1 MTKRFSY
8 SQLADKINDVSL
20 GVMIKDYT
28 KNIWPVLMDGDSKGF
43 KFKVSSL
50 NLRET
55 LTKEKRFV
63 CVTLNDEKFINI
75 FNSID
80 DVVSNLL
87 DNQTEEVFT
96 PSVRPSGKLLRLYLP
111 QSKSG
116 NSALSFWDKNRN
128 KLSIDSIDENHD
140 IEGLV
145 RIKYIHEYRGSVRM
159 IWELIQVGLTTDEKA
174 SPTQHSDYIK
184 REYSINDFESDN
196 DVLSD
201 GDYGE

>member
-20 GVMIKDYT
+20 GTMIKDYT

-43 KFKVSSL
+43 KFKVASL
-50 NLRET
+50 NLREI
-55 LTKEKRFV
+55 LTTEKRFV
-63 CVTLNDEKFINI
+63 CVTLNDNKFIDI

-80 DVVSNLL
+80 DVVSTQL
-87 DNQTEEVFT
+87 DSQTEEALT
-96 PSVRPSGKLLRLYLP
+96 PSVSASGRLLRLYLP

-116 NSALSFWDKNRN
+116 NSALSFWDKKRN
-128 KLSIDSIDENHD
+128 KLTVDSIDEGKD

-159 IWELIQVGLTTDEKA
+159 IWELLQVGMTDEKEP
-174 SPTQHSDYIK
+174 PTKSDYIK
-184 REYSINDFESDN
+184 TEYSINDYDSDN

>member
-20 GVMIKDYT
+20 GTMIKDYT

-50 NLRET
+50 NLREN
-55 LTKEKRFV
+55 LDIEKRFV
-63 CVTLNDEKFINI
+63 CVTLNDTKFIDI

-80 DVVSNLL
+80 NVVSTLL

-96 PSVRPSGKLLRLYLP
+96 PSVSPSGRLLRLYLP

-128 KLSIDSIDENHD
+128 KLSIDSIDEGKD

-145 RIKYIHEYRGSVRM
+145 RIKYIHEYKGSIRM
-159 IWELIQVGLTTDEKA
+159 IWELLQVGLTDEKTPIQ
-174 SPTQHSDYIK
+174 SEYTK
-184 REYSINDFESDN
+184 RDYSINDYESDN